1 MSALPSKHARTTG
14 ARATQTQ
21 KTMSIGVVLE
31 KLNAE
36 FPDVTVSKIRFLES
50 EGLITPQRTSSGY
63 RRFTQSDVDRLRY
76 ILVTQRDNYLPLK
89 VIREQLDAMDSGAV
103 TPLRRGDTEQLVSA
117 ESFKAPVV
125 TRLTDSDIAE
135 QANANAD
142 ELAELIEAGIIKA
155 DTSGFFTADDVS
167 VVSTALQLKDFG
179 FDVRHL
185 KFVRNAASR
194 QADLISRATTPM
206 ARSKGDGKQRAE
218 EMNQQMMALVV
229 SLHGNMM
236 KSILREEMK

>member
-1 MSALPSKHARTTG
+1 MSALPSKQARVAAGART
-14 ARATQTQ
+14 AQ

-31 KLNAE
+31 KLTAE
-36 FPDVTVSKIRFLES
+36 FPDITVSKIRFLES

-63 RRFTQSDVDRLRY
+63 RRFTQTDVDRLRY

-89 VIREQLDAMDSGAV
+89 VIREQLEAMDTGAV
-103 TPLRRGDTEQLVSA
+103 TPLRRNDTEPLVSA
-117 ESFKAPVV
+117 ESFKAPVA

-135 QANANAD
+135 QAGTSAQNVT
-142 ELAELIEAGIIKA
+142 ELISAGVIKS
-155 DTSGFFTADDVS
+155 DSSGFFTADDVAI
-167 VVSTALQLKDFG
+167 VSTALQLKEFG

-185 KFVRNAASR
+185 KSVRNTASR
-194 QADLISRATTPM
+194 QADLISRASTPM

-229 SLHGNMM
+229 SLHGNLM